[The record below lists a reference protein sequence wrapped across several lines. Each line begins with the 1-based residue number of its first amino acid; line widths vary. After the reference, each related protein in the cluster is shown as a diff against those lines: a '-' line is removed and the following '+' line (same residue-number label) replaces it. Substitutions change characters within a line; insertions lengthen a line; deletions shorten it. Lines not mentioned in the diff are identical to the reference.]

1 MSIWQLCANLLI
13 PNCLRSNLSYSPLAA
28 LELYV
33 KNTRT
38 MLFIEESVKN
48 AAKAY
53 VFEPNVSNTWLNMK
67 SMIGSF
73 LNGVWKQGGL
83 AGSVPEDAYSVQVGL
98 GETMTQDDVL
108 NGIMRITVLV
118 AITRPAEFI
127 EITFQQQV
135 QKS

>member
-1 MSIWQLCANLLI
+1 
-13 PNCLRSNLSYSPLAA
+13 
-28 LELYV
+28 
-33 KNTRT
+33 

-118 AITRPAEFI
+118 AITRPALWHRLYNASLCPGLPGAWRRVC
-127 EITFQQQV
+127 QARDG
-135 QKS
+135 S

>member
-1 MSIWQLCANLLI
+1 MNV
-13 PNCLRSNLSYSPLAA
+13 R
-28 LELYV
+28 
-33 KNTRT
+33 RT
-38 MLFIEESVKN
+38 MLYIEESVKN

-53 VFEPNVSNTWLNMK
+53 VFEPNVANTWLNMK

-73 LNGVWKQGGL
+73 LSSVWKQGGL
-83 AGSVPEDAYSVQVGL
+83 AGAVPEDAFAVQVGL

>member
-1 MSIWQLCANLLI
+1 MNDI
-13 PNCLRSNLSYSPLAA
+13 P
-28 LELYV
+28 
-33 KNTRT
+33 T
-38 MLFIEESVKN
+38 MLQI
-48 AAKAY
+48 
-53 VFEPNVSNTWLNMK
+53 
-67 SMIGSF
+67 SMYILIFLYGIVIGSF